1 MKLERLRFEARM
13 GLEALDAGEFVEVDD
28 ADLRTLAE
36 EVKAEGHETTGATL
50 KSGDT
55 APQPGEPSGQMPIW
69 TRLSPGSHGWR

>member
-1 MKLERLRFEARM
+1 M
-13 GLEALDAGEFVEVDD
+13 GLEAWDVTATFVEPD

-36 EVKAEGHETTGATL
+36 GSRRKATSTTGATL